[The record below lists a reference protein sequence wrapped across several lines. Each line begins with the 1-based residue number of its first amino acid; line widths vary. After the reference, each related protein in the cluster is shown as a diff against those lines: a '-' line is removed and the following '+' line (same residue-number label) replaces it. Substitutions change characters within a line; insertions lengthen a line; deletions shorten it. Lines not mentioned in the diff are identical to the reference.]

1 MEKVAIDRLELV
13 DLQRHSVNLQ
23 DYFQEY
29 SLLIFLRHLAWL
41 PCQHHLGEVKSAKS
55 EFDRRG
61 VTIVVI
67 SFAAPERLLPYQKHH
82 QWPFVILTDPKR
94 HAYQAFALQRL
105 SLLRVFSPATLRLYF
120 RLLREGKKLQN
131 YGQDDY
137 YQAGGDFL
145 IDRKGGILFAHR
157 SQDPADRPAVSTL
170 LGEIDRFLAA
180 SSVAKRAEPTIRSL

>member
-1 MEKVAIDRLELV
+1 
-13 DLQRHSVNLQ
+13 
-23 DYFQEY
+23 
-29 SLLIFLRHLAWL
+29 L
-41 PCQHHLGEVKSAKS
+41 PCQHHLGEVKLAKS

-67 SFAAPERLLPYQKHH
+67 SFAAPERLLPYQQHH
-82 QWPFVILTDPKR
+82 QWPFVMVADPKR
-94 HAYQAFALQRL
+94 SAYQAFALQRL

-145 IDRKGGILFAHR
+145 IDREGMILLTHR
-157 SQDPADRPAVSTL
+157 SQEPADRPPVSTL
-170 LGEIDRFLAA
+170 LGEIDRLLGPELL
-180 SSVAKRAEPTIRSL
+180 AKRAGPPG